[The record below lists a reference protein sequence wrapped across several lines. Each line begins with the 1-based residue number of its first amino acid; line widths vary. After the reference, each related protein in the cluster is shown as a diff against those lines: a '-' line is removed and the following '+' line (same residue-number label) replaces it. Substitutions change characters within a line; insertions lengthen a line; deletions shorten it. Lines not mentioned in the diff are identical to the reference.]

1 PAATEAAPTGADDSR
16 GAIAAPPQAYA
27 QEPVPPAGAAPEGG
41 RAPGHDAGVDPD
53 DLGAILRE
61 LELRPAMNPRRQPP
75 GAPEQWTEV
84 PIASRVWLSVRGL
97 PAEDMPLLEAAARLL
112 KKALRDA

>member
-1 PAATEAAPTGADDSR
+1 MN
-16 GAIAAPPQAYA
+16 
-27 QEPVPPAGAAPEGG
+27 
-41 RAPGHDAGVDPD
+41 
-53 DLGAILRE
+53 LGALLRE

-97 PAEDMPLLEAAARLL
+97 AAEDMPLLEAAARLL
-112 KKALRDA
+112 KKTLREG